1 LDSNLGDH
9 LCLKLNR
16 RSYLALVEKESES
29 GPVAITWGKELQA
42 DMGNMKGDMK
52 RIME

>member
-1 LDSNLGDH
+1 MDSNLGDH

-16 RSYLALVEKESES
+16 RSYLALVGKESES
-29 GPVAITWGKELQA
+29 GSVATWGKELQVA
-42 DMGNMKGDMK
+42 DMGEMKGDMK